1 MYCMKVVDVVIECSS
16 SIAEFNINVLNLN
29 SIVGLFISTLS
40 WYILSQMRKDTT
52 YNNKKVKS
60 DFLQESKTPYKEVV
74 IYTNHV

>member
-1 MYCMKVVDVVIECSS
+1 MYCMEVVDVVIECSS

-29 SIVGLFISTLS
+29 SIVGLFISTLP

-52 YNNKKVKS
+52 YNNKKLKADS
-60 DFLQESKTPYKEVV
+60 LQESKTPYKKVV